1 MNNTCKMDSVFYL
14 ANVTNIPIFDVGRRV
29 SSNANGLRAIAGHVI
44 TTQFHAIREQLHAIP
59 IGKPNLMLTVQC
71 A

>member
-29 SSNANGLRAIAGHVI
+29 SSNANGLRATAGH
-44 TTQFHAIREQLHAIP
+44 LNAIP
-59 IGKPNLMLTVQC
+59 IVKPNLMLTVQC